1 MKQTAPATLISE
13 LQASSSRLKKEEII
27 RKAISEDNDEFFLG
41 MIFALD
47 PLCTF
52 GVGDASV
59 PIRSK
64 DPLGSGLPWEDFY
77 KLALRLMDRE
87 LTGNAAKEE
96 IFFAMQK
103 ATPDQWNFWYRRILL
118 KNPDCGVSEKTI
130 NKLVSKTHPKWIIP
144 VFSCQLA
151 TDSAQDPD
159 RYLHGKKQIEVK
171 LDGVRVLT
179 VVKYD
184 GSVQMFSRNGREL
197 TNFPLV
203 FAEFEEVV
211 KKDSAFRG
219 KVFDGEIMSSSFQDL
234 MKQVHRKSNVKTDD
248 AILYLFDF
256 VDLVEFQEDS
266 NNMLQWIRSDIL
278 KEMISR
284 HAEVFRHVQTL
295 EWQTLDL
302 DDVEDQKKF
311 VDLNRTAIENGY
323 EGIMLKD
330 PNARYECKR
339 TKNWLKLK
347 PFIECTLTVVGLEE
361 GTGKNSGMTGAFICE
376 GVSDCGKPIRVNVG
390 SGLSDQLR
398 KDSWIND
405 TEVVGSLVEIRAD
418 TITKNQNSDVY
429 YSLRFPR
436 FKTFRTLNGNEKL

>member
-1 MKQTAPATLISE
+1 MTSPESLVSSLRVT
-13 LQASSSRLKKEEII
+13 SSRLKKDEII
-27 RKAISEDNDEFFLG
+27 KKAISKHNDEFFLG

-59 PIRSK
+59 PLRNK
-64 DPLGSGLPWEDFY
+64 EPLGPGLPWGDFY

-103 ATPDQWNFWYRRILL
+103 ATQDQWNYWYRRILL

-130 NKLVSKTHPKWIIP
+130 NKLVAGVNPKWAIP

-151 TDSAQDPD
+151 TDSSENPD
-159 RYLHGKKQIEVK
+159 KYLKGKKQIEVK

-184 GSVQMFSRNGREL
+184 GTVQMFSRNGKEL

-203 FAEFEEVV
+203 ISEFSQVA
-211 KKDSAFRG
+211 KKDSGFLG

-234 MKQVHRKSNVKTDD
+234 MKQVYRKSNVQTKD
-248 AILYLFDF
+248 AILYLFDLI
-256 VDLVEFQEDS
+256 DLKEFQEGFS
-266 NNMLQWIRSDIL
+266 HHPQHTRSENL
-278 KEMISR
+278 KRLIENHQES
-284 HAEVFRHVQTL
+284 FPHVRTL
-295 EWQTLDL
+295 DWKSLDL
-302 DDVEDQKKF
+302 DDPEDHKQFLK
-311 VDLNRTAIENGY
+311 LNAEAIEGGY
-323 EGIMLKD
+323 EGIMFKD
-330 PNARYECKR
+330 PNAPYECKR

-347 PFIECTLTVVGLEE
+347 PFIECTLTVVGIEE
-361 GTGKNSGMTGAFICE
+361 GTGKNAGMTGAFVCE

-398 KDSWIND
+398 MDSWIND

-418 TITKNQNSDVY
+418 VITKNQNSDVY

-436 FKTFRTLNGNEKL
+436 FKTFRTLNGSEKL